1 MNNPFEEKITGED
14 ELELIESSV
23 QGDRTAL
30 EKLVLRH
37 QAWIYNIAF
46 KMVMD
51 HDDASDITQEIL
63 VKMITGLA
71 TYDPA
76 KAQFRTWL
84 YRIAVNHIINMK
96 KKKFEV
102 RIHDFDRYVSLIE
115 KLPDNRSFA
124 GPESNILAEELRV
137 GCMMGMVMCLNRR
150 ERLVF
155 ILGGIFGVSDAV
167 GSELMEISR
176 DNFRKIL
183 SRGREKVYSH
193 MHGVC
198 GHINPENKCRC
209 SLKTGAFAGMG
220 MLNASS
226 LRYCKP
232 ENIKVRDVITGKLD
246 EFDRSWYGPFI
257 DQFRGQPFYNSPDM
271 VHWLRGMLGCEEF
284 RDLFDVH

>member
-1 MNNPFEEKITGED
+1 MNNPFDEKNTGED
-14 ELELIESSV
+14 EIFLIRESVRGERVS
-23 QGDRTAL
+23 L

-71 TYDPA
+71 TYNPE

-102 RIHDFDRYVSLIE
+102 RIYDFDRYVSLIE

-124 GPESNILAEELRV
+124 GPDAELLAEELKV

-155 ILGGIFGVSDAV
+155 ILGGIFRVTDTV
-167 GSELMEISR
+167 GSELMDISR

-183 SRGREKVYSH
+183 SRSSEKVYSH
-193 MHGVC
+193 MNGVC

-209 SLKTGAFAGMG
+209 SLKTKAFADMG
-220 MLNASS
+220 MLSPAN
-226 LRYCKP
+226 LRYHKP
-232 ENIKVRDVITGKLD
+232 GNDRVRDVISSRFE

-257 DQFRGQPFYNSPDM
+257 DQFRDQPFYNSPDM
-271 VHWLRGMLGCEEF
+271 VHWLKGMLGCEEF
-284 RDLFDVH
+284 RDLFEVH